1 MSGFLRDKVAII
13 VAKRKNRS
21 RRMRR
26 NEQSRVGML
35 MITIVVVFFSLVMM
49 YQMRVLRAQDNRYA
63 AQVVSLQRQIEEEE
77 SRATELEEAKTYV
90 QTRQY
95 VEQMAREKLGLVNP
109 DEKVVKARE

>member
-1 MSGFLRDKVAII
+1 
-13 VAKRKNRS
+13 
-21 RRMRR
+21 
-26 NEQSRVGML
+26 ML